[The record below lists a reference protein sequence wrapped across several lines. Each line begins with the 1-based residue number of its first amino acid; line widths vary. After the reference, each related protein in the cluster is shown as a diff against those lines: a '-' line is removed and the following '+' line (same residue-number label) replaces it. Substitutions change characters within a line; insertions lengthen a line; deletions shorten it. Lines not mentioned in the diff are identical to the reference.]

1 MVFISSFARSIADGL
16 SGDDD
21 FAHVCINVLK
31 VTMVG
36 LSPAS
41 ISILKSLNPLSTPK
55 AVDQARRHKILRATE
70 RTASLGDMQ
79 SQSMCK

>member
-1 MVFISSFARSIADGL
+1 MKAREGRGAHLRLSIVFIKSFARSIAAGL

-21 FAHVCINVLK
+21 FAHVCISVLK

-41 ISILKSLNPLSTPK
+41 MSILKSLNPLSTPK
-55 AVDQARRHKILRATE
+55 AVQPEKSHVKQAK
-70 RTASLGDMQ
+70 
-79 SQSMCK
+79 